1 MDIKKIFEE
10 TEKIGEKQNKLR
22 ERIYQLNQ
30 CLDAIAAQCSHE
42 IVFKYTDKNPR
53 KNFFKES
60 YFCPACASTVHCF
73 YKNELFETEFKSSR
87 VIPLTDLSL
96 KDSNKVNEAIRN
108 EVYGNL
114 DYYYD
119 RNVPIKELSSNMEEK
134 LVDLQTRY
142 EEPVKGLR
150 KFLKRK

>member
-1 MDIKKIFEE
+1 MKLFLSTLIIIH
-10 TEKIGEKQNKLR
+10 EKI
-22 ERIYQLNQ
+22 
-30 CLDAIAAQCSHE
+30 
-42 IVFKYTDKNPR
+42 
-53 KNFFKES
+53 FFKES

-119 RNVPIKELSSNMEEK
+119 RNVPIEELSSNMEEK

-142 EEPVKGLR
+142 EEPTKGLR